1 MRASQLLTRADI
13 GRGILMKQAS
23 FVLGIVATVI
33 SVVTALAVAW
43 LYIEKKVKYIT
54 AEDDF

>member
-1 MRASQLLTRADI
+1 
-13 GRGILMKQAS
+13 MKTAS

>member
-1 MRASQLLTRADI
+1 
-13 GRGILMKQAS
+13 MKQAS

-33 SVVTALAVAW
+33 ATIAAVAVAW

-54 AEDDF
+54 TDDDI